1 MYRIFIKKNIS
12 INMCTK
18 FRRTITMIYI
28 VLACRLQTFPHQL
41 HLNVTVRFNKQAF
54 NTRCSDEVI
63 FCIIWERINHSVRN
77 YTGPWR
83 RESKPRLSNC
93 CQCHL
98 LSPTV
103 SQLLSDVTGA
113 RLRRIEYFYVHRLLL
128 VVKKKKQITKPLR
141 HKNAADNEM
150 LVVKVES

>member
-83 RESKPRLSNC
+83 RESKPQLSNC

-98 LSPTV
+98 LSNRVTAFVRCHWCTSEEDRIFLRAPTPF
-103 SQLLSDVTGA
+103 GG
-113 RLRRIEYFYVHRLLL
+113 E
-128 VVKKKKQITKPLR
+128 KKET
-141 HKNAADNEM
+141 DNETSEAQ
-150 LVVKVES
+150 KRSR